1 MNRSLLGI
9 ILAAGLTSSAAWAA
23 ASAPQKP
30 ADAESDSQAAQ
41 LKPQDMHFL
50 TDADQAAKAGDS
62 DGAVQLYHSAII
74 YAPGDPVPYERL
86 AEFYVHSNRPEQAQ
100 RYFTLAL
107 DAQPAYAPALQGLAL
122 LDIAAGNRAAAQ
134 AQHDILLHSC
144 GAKCPETAQ
153 VEKALNSRSAP

>member
-9 ILAAGLTSSAAWAA
+9 VLAAGLMSSAAWAA
-23 ASAPQKP
+23 ASA
-30 ADAESDSQAAQ
+30 ESDSQTDA
-41 LKPQDMHFL
+41 LKPQDLQFL
-50 TDADQAAKAGDS
+50 QKADQAAKDGDS

-86 AEFYVHSNRPEQAQ
+86 AEFYVHSNLPEQAQ
-100 RYFTLAL
+100 RFFSLAL

-122 LDIAAGNRAAAQ
+122 LDIAAGNRAGAQ

-144 GAKCPETAQ
+144 GASCPETAQ
-153 VEKALNSRSAP
+153 VEKALNSRPAP